1 MYYIDMFVR
10 FLFFLPVWPL
20 CLIGYYKHREIL
32 DADLK
37 EISVPSRGG
46 INLIHTLLRDK
57 AFRNIFYFRI
67 GGLGNV
73 IKIYLHEKE
82 SLHIMTDDIGKGFM
96 VTHGDSTFVNA
107 EKIGERCRVNQNVT
121 IGVIGSKKPT
131 IGNNVRVATGAI
143 VLGGITIGD
152 NVVIA
157 AGAVIVKN
165 VPDNCM
171 VAGNPAYIKKLN
183 GEKVNIKL

>member
-1 MYYIDMFVR
+1 MHYIDLFVR

-20 CLIGYYKHREIL
+20 CLMGYYQNRDIV

-37 EISVPSRGG
+37 G
-46 INLIHTLLRDK
+46 ITPPGYKNLIITLLRNK
-57 AFRNIFYFRI
+57 AFRNVFYFRI
-67 GGLGNV
+67 GTLGR
-73 IKIYLHEKE
+73 IAKLYMREQD
-82 SLHIMTDDIGKGFM
+82 SLHIMTRKIGKGLI
-96 VTHGDSTFVNA
+96 VVHGDSTYINA
-107 EKIGERCRVNQNVT
+107 AEIGERCYVNQNVK
-121 IGVIGSKKPT
+121 IGVIGDKKPI
-131 IGNNVRVATGAI
+131 IGNNVRIATGAI

-157 AGAVIVKN
+157 AGAVVVKN

-171 VAGNPAYIKKLN
+171 VAGNPAYIRRMN